1 MKRALTIGG
10 CIVLLALAGLWLH
23 LTRPFLTYPA
33 PADVTCL
40 DPSRGRFAPL
50 GEPGA
55 VYGLGLSYAGHIA
68 ESPGLYDPDAGPPLF
83 RKRPHS
89 VNRTDEIPFP
99 DRATLLAGA
108 ANLDGA
114 HAGALNESLGD
125 IPPLLD
131 YEVEVGIAVLEPI
144 AKSSLQDPAFAP
156 PVGFFV
162 ANDVT
167 ARILIGMSPDFAST
181 VDYLAEGKGLPG
193 FLPVGDRM
201 WVPNVHQA
209 NGWVCVELVTEVNGD
224 VRQSAS
230 SADIILGPREI
241 LLAIANR
248 FDLAGF
254 EPNDWVITGTPPGVA
269 LQTPGWIQRAMAL
282 VDPSAEIK
290 VGAMAASAD
299 AGAFLAPGDTVVVRA
314 GFLGEKRS
322 TVTPPGGPRGT

>member
-1 MKRALTIGG
+1 MKRGLTIAGG
-10 CIVLLALAGLWLH
+10 IVLLTLAGLWLH
-23 LTRPFLTYPA
+23 LTRPFLTYPE

-40 DPSRGRFAPL
+40 DPREGRFAPL
-50 GEPGA
+50 GEPGV

-68 ESPGLYDPDAGPPLF
+68 ESPGLYDPETGPPVF
-83 RKRPHS
+83 RKRPHT
-89 VNRTDEIPFP
+89 VNRTNEIPFP

-108 ANLDGA
+108 ANLDA
-114 HAGALNESLGD
+114 LHAATLDENLSDL
-125 IPPLLD
+125 PPLLD

-144 AKSSLQDPAFAP
+144 AKTSLRDPAFAP

-193 FLPVGDRM
+193 FLPVGERM
-201 WVPNVHQA
+201 WVPSVHHES
-209 NGWVCVELVTEVNGD
+209 GWVCVELVTEVNGAI
-224 VRQSAS
+224 RQSAS
-230 SADIILGPREI
+230 SADIILAPREI
-241 LLAIANR
+241 LLRVADR
-248 FDLAGF
+248 FDLTGF
-254 EPNDWVITGTPPGVA
+254 EPNDWVITGTPAGVA
-269 LQTPGWIQRAMAL
+269 LQTPGWIQRALAL

-299 AGAFLAPGDTVVVRA
+299 DGAFLAPGDTVVVRA

-322 TVTPPGGPRGT
+322 TVTASGGPRGT